1 VTEERQR
8 QIAQLVGKDKR
19 KQFDDEAVVNHHG
32 AITHTYDVDDR
43 PPAAVA
49 HRKMI
54 IISYSASWVFFLL
67 AY

>member
-1 VTEERQR
+1 VPEDSVR

-32 AITHTYDVDDR
+32 AITHTYDVDR

-49 HRKMI
+49 CTPKGYYQLLLSKLDI
-54 IISYSASWVFFLL
+54 LIS
-67 AY
+67 